1 MPAYYIGLMSGTSV
15 DGIDAVVADFS
26 AARPALLAAGT
37 TAYTPQLRAQILATL
52 DNPSRVSLQSLGQ
65 LDAALGDAFAQAALA
80 IATEAGLPP
89 AQICAIGS
97 HGQTLFHAPSANPP
111 FSMQVGD
118 ASRIAAKTGITTV
131 ADFRRRDIAEGG
143 QGAPLVPAFHRAL
156 FSEPSLSRAILNI
169 GGISNLTLLPAAAGP
184 VSGFDTGPGN
194 LLLDAW
200 IGKHRSLPFDHDG
213 EWARSGNCHG
223 PLLKRLLQQP
233 YFEQPPPKSTG
244 RELFS
249 LRWLENLLSPDFQ
262 ALAANDVQATLAE
275 FTAATIAGAL
285 ARFAPAMDEVSVCGG
300 GAHNSFVMQR
310 LAALLPGCRLNT
322 TAALGLHPDWV
333 EATAFAWLARETLEG
348 RPGNLPGVT
357 GASRPAVLGAIYPA
371 GT

>member
-37 TAYTPQLRAQILATL
+37 TAYTPQLREQLLATL

-65 LDAALGDAFAQAALA
+65 LDAALGDAFARTALA
-80 IATEAGLPP
+80 IAAEAGLPM
-89 AQICAIGS
+89 AQISAIGS

-118 ASRIAAKTGITTV
+118 ASRIAAKTGVTTV

-200 IGKHRSLPFDHDG
+200 IGKHRSQPFDRDG
-213 EWARSGNCHG
+213 EWARSGNCHDS
-223 PLLKRLLQQP
+223 LLECLLQHP
-233 YFEQPPPKSTG
+233 YFAQPPPKSTG

-249 LRWLENLLSPDFQ
+249 LRWLENLLRSDFQ

-310 LAALLPGCRLNT
+310 LAALLPDCRLNT

-357 GASRPAVLGAIYPA
+357 GARRPVVLGAIYPA